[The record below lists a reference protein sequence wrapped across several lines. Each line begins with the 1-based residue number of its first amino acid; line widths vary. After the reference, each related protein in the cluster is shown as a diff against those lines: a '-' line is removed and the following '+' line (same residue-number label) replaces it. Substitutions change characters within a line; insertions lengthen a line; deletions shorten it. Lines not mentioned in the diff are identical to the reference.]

1 MALTKKDLQQIHQL
15 IQESNN
21 SLIKTL
27 LPTLIDQMKEVFVT
41 KEDAS
46 FLLSKDDISHLPTK
60 DDISHLPTKEEFYSM
75 EDKLLH
81 EVISEREENTIQQH
95 QLNNHQQRLN

>member
-60 DDISHLPTKEEFYSM
+60 EEFYSM